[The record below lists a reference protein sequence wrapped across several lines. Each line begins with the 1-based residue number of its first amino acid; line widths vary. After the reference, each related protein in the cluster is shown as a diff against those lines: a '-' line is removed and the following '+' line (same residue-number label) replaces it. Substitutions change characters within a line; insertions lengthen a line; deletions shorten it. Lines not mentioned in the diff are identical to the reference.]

1 MADETHMFTASPGD
15 EILHLQEQEPSK
27 YDFGAKH
34 LLRYKI
40 VLANI
45 LKYSVPDFGK
55 FTIEQISDMLV
66 TDSSNPLLVDT
77 KSQESS
83 PSTLAAIRFDLKT
96 EAIMGYNSHVVIN
109 LEAQNEIKP
118 KAKTPSGSQEYSLAK
133 RGIYYLARL
142 ISEQLGPSD
151 NYYQQLVK
159 CYSIWV
165 ILSPKDNTPQVIN
178 YTMQSD
184 APSTPLKLQYDQDA
198 DLLELVLIVT
208 DPRNVTSEP
217 IQELLKGLFLGYT
230 EKVPKYIPKSNNYNS
245 IYKEVDDMCDLR
257 DVYREQGV
265 EEGLTKGEAI
275 GIKKGEAIGLTKG
288 IKKAIKLLLELD
300 YEDTFIL
307 SKICEMYNI
316 SQTEALE
323 YLNAIKAQ
331 H

>member
-1 MADETHMFTASPGD
+1 M
-15 EILHLQEQEPSK
+15 IL
-27 YDFGAKH
+27 A
-34 LLRYKI
+34 
-40 VLANI
+40 
-45 LKYSVPDFGK
+45 
-55 FTIEQISDMLV
+55 
-66 TDSSNPLLVDT
+66 
-77 KSQESS
+77 
-83 PSTLAAIRFDLKT
+83 
-96 EAIMGYNSHVVIN
+96 
-109 LEAQNEIKP
+109 
-118 KAKTPSGSQEYSLAK
+118 
-133 RGIYYLARL
+133 
-142 ISEQLGPSD
+142 PSD

-165 ILSPKDNTPQVIN
+165 ILSPKDNTPQMIN

-217 IQELLKGLFLGYT
+217 IQELLKGLFHGYT

-257 DVYREQGV
+257 EVYREQGI
-265 EEGLTKGEAI
+265 EEGLTKGEAIGIKKGEAI

-307 SKICEMYNI
+307 SKICETFDV
-316 SQTEALE
+316 SQTEALDF
-323 YLNAIKAQ
+323 LNAVKAGTE
-331 H
+331 